1 MSLINKYNKGIRFLL
16 CVVDIFSEFAWV
28 APFKDKKEV
37 TIVNAFQSILDS
49 SKRKPSKIW
58 INQGSEFYNSSF
70 KKWLKDNDIEIYSTH
85 NERKSFVAKR
95 FIRILKNK
103 IQKHLTAVSK
113 NVCFDVLDNIVDKYN
128 NTQHTATKM
137 KPIDVKPDSYT
148 E

>member
-1 MSLINKYNKGIRFLL
+1 MSLINKYNEGIRFLL
-16 CVVDIFSEFAWV
+16 CVVDNFSEFVWV

-70 KKWLKDNDIEIYSTH
+70 KRWLKDNDIEIYSTH

-95 FIRILKNK
+95 FIRTLKNK
-103 IQKHLTAVSK
+103 I
-113 NVCFDVLDNIVDKYN
+113 
-128 NTQHTATKM
+128 
-137 KPIDVKPDSYT
+137 
-148 E
+148 

>member
-85 NERKSFVAKR
+85 NERKSFVPKR

-137 KPIDVKPDSYT
+137 KPIDVKHDSYT